1 MNPQQIKIGHMSYSL
16 LSPQLIYPFLLL
28 LCYFRSSSTFSSY
41 SLDLNQA
48 HDQTISSDSPASF
61 HLQQPILSLNAMLLK
76 VCLKL
81 KAPMSKRL
89 ALSKQSSFNEASL
102 KHTFQ
107 VLLEKAF
114 FFQKIEFIK
123 INCSILKQMTWTID
137 LLQKQYSQC
146 AILHYLSIYLSI

>member
-89 ALSKQSSFNEASL
+89 ALSKQSSFNEASSTL
-102 KHTFQ
+102 FRC
-107 VLLEKAF
+107 F
-114 FFQKIEFIK
+114 
-123 INCSILKQMTWTID
+123 
-137 LLQKQYSQC
+137 
-146 AILHYLSIYLSI
+146 